1 MAYIDV
7 ITLTEAK
14 LYLRIDDTLTEDDTQ
29 ITRMISSALSYVE
42 QWTNVLVFARDKDYL
57 IVDGIIRVY
66 DYPINSVVTPDEADM
81 TITRKT
87 LYNIYEYSSTTATDL
102 TLNVGYTLPAD
113 VPQELKDVALEIID
127 NLYYRND
134 GKNMGLSPLSIDI
147 LNKHKR
153 FII

>member
-1 MAYIDV
+1 MAYTDV
-7 ITLTEAK
+7 ITLADAK
-14 LYLRIDDTLTEDDTQ
+14 LYLRIDDTLTDDDAQ

-42 QWTNVLVFARDKDYL
+42 KWTNVLVYARNKDYL

-66 DYPINSVVTPDEADM
+66 DYPINSVVSPDEADM

-87 LYNIYEYSSTTATDL
+87 LYTIYVD
-102 TLNVGYTLPAD
+102 PDD

-127 NLYYRND
+127 NMYYRND
-134 GKNMGLSPLSIDI
+134 WKNMGLSPLSIDI

>member
-1 MAYIDV
+1 MAYTDV
-7 ITLTEAK
+7 ITLADAK
-14 LYLRIDDTLTEDDTQ
+14 LYLRIDDTLTDDDAQ

-42 QWTNVLVFARDKDYL
+42 KWTNVLVYARNKDYL

-66 DYPINSVVTPDEADM
+66 DYPINSVVSPDEADM

-87 LYNIYEYSSTTATDL
+87 LYTIYEYNTDTDL
-102 TLNVGYTLPAD
+102 TLNVGYANPDD

-127 NLYYRND
+127 NMYYRND
-134 GKNMGLSPLSIDI
+134 WKNMGLSPLSIDI